1 MLHFLVHIYFC
12 IALLLFFCGHEPP
25 PLSVI
30 CREQTFGEL
39 NDSHNN
45 KQNELETALQNKN
58 VRQRTT
64 DPSTTSKDQSTR
76 TTKHTNSNTSI
87 RNHSPQTSEN
97 VDLTSKT
104 STVDQSSLTTIKD
117 HHIPAGQD
125 SSQPNTAV
133 QSQSN
138 QEEKEDSRIGS
149 GQTKDEN
156 GNGLQKL
163 FSLLNAV
170 ADASKQK
177 ASTQLSS
184 VNTRESSPELEHPHF
199 LHSSEENT
207 KGHITTPEKQALA
220 VSGQISSPV
229 IPQAACTLRGGAKQ
243 ITKSLQKLLTKV
255 RPTQLRQTQ
264 RYAVH
269 PELAIHSS
277 NLLPRNTFL
286 RRLPCIYMAPY
297 TQFGRNVLN
306 SVPSLFYHS
315 LRPLY
320 VLSDASQYYRKAAD
334 NPPSKTTSSSSG
346 TGQAASQGGGQGN
359 SGAQGGGTDTS
370 SGGNGASGSG
380 NGGDDRD
387 KKDRKPRDRKPS
399 SDLEEDVQ
407 EVESKEVDE
416 ENEVQG
422 DGNTS
427 GNFDSGLGM
436 QVEESPFVE
445 ARAEKTEHRA
455 QAHHWCLPEVY
466 KFIGFVTIP
475 RNPTTSTTRPD
486 PMDIPVFQ
494 HFHGKVSPSV
504 TQQPPYSPAHSPPTS
519 SRSPSPTH
527 SSDSGI
533 IEPERFDELV
543 TGMQHHNDAEEPSSL
558 VEEETRPPSN
568 LEQVQSTLLPFVA
581 HSSENNSAAV
591 PHDVISAAD
600 DEDTDDDEQN
610 DISREPDTGN

>member
-1 MLHFLVHIYFC
+1 MC
-12 IALLLFFCGHEPP
+12 
-25 PLSVI
+25 VI

-45 KQNELETALQNKN
+45 KQNELKTAFSQNKN

-64 DPSTTSKDQSTR
+64 NPSTTSKDQSTR

-87 RNHSPQTSEN
+87 RNHSPQTTESVN
-97 VDLTSKT
+97 VTSKT

-117 HHIPAGQD
+117 QHVPAGQD

-138 QEEKEDSRIGS
+138 QEEKEDSHIGS

-156 GNGLQKL
+156 GNMLQKL
-163 FSLLNAV
+163 LSIL
-170 ADASKQK
+170 DDIRKQK
-177 ASTQLSS
+177 ASTQPSS

-199 LHSSEENT
+199 FHSSEENT
-207 KGHITTPEKQALA
+207 ITTTKKQALA

-229 IPQAACTLRGGAKQ
+229 IPQAACTVRGGAKQ
-243 ITKSLQKLLTKV
+243 IVKSLQKLLTKV

-264 RYAVH
+264 RYTVH
-269 PELAIHSS
+269 PELAIRSS
-277 NLLPRNTFL
+277 NPLPRNTFL

-359 SGAQGGGTDTS
+359 SGAQGGGTGTS

-399 SDLEEDVQ
+399 SDLEEDVE

-455 QAHHWCLPEVY
+455 QAHHWCLPGVY
-466 KFIGFVTIP
+466 KFIGLVTIP
-475 RNPTTSTTRPD
+475 RIPTTSTTRPD

-494 HFHGKVSPSV
+494 HFHGKVSPV
-504 TQQPPYSPAHSPPTS
+504 TQPPPYSPAHSPPTS

-533 IEPERFDELV
+533 TEPERFDELV
-543 TGMQHHNDAEEPSSL
+543 TGVQHHNDAEEPSSQ

-581 HSSENNSAAV
+581 HSSENN
-591 PHDVISAAD
+591 DVISAAD

-610 DISREPDTGN
+610 DVSREPDTGN